1 MPLNAAILISNT
13 TIDIHK
19 MYRNST
25 YKVHT
30 GFLQHSNGYKILY
43 INAIT

>member
-1 MPLNAAILISNT
+1 MPLNAAILTSNT
-13 TIDIHK
+13 TTDIHK

-30 GFLQHSNGYKILY
+30 RFLQHDNGYKILY